1 MCDKDKAKAEGCE
14 KPSECK
20 GHPQECTS
28 EQTKKCHGD
37 AKEHP
42 CVKPAGSK

>member
-14 KPSECK
+14 NPGECK
-20 GHPQECTS
+20 GHPQECTA
-28 EQTKKCHGD
+28 EQTRKCHGD

-42 CVKPAGSK
+42 CVKPAEKK